1 MKSKLIKLSTPPH
14 HLPINKLITNS
25 NRVYFFY
32 CILCL
37 VAFQKPQAQVDNA
50 VFPLPNSS
58 QIAWQHAELGVLIS
72 YDLPVFQGKPYNQT
86 ENRIVPIPNTNI
98 FHPNEL
104 NTDQWIKATKSAGA
118 KFAILTVT
126 HETGFALYQ
135 SEVNPY
141 CMKVLNFQNG
151 KGDIVKD
158 FVKSCR
164 KYGIMPGLYV
174 GIRWNAYLGVHD
186 FKIEG
191 ESQFAKNRQVFY
203 KNMCEGMVKELC
215 TRYGDLFM
223 IWFDGGADD
232 PTKFGPDVLPIV
244 QKYQPKC
251 LFYHNSQLAD
261 FRWGGSE
268 TGTVPYPC
276 WSTFPFPFSHADKK
290 EIVFANNFELL
301 KHGDKNGKYWMPAM
315 SDAPLRGY
323 NGGHDWFWNPNED
336 NHVYPL
342 DQLMKMYYNSVGH
355 NSTLILGITPDNR
368 GLLPD
373 PDVHRLQEFGNELS
387 KTFSNPLITTSGK
400 GNTVELKIPTGKT
413 IHQIVIQEEIIK
425 GERVREFIIEVEYK
439 GNWHQL
445 ISGTCIGNKFIHQ
458 FTPVQADKIRLQI
471 TASTATPLIKQVA
484 VY

>member
-1 MKSKLIKLSTPPH
+1 MHHKFKNIHMNKYLLLSLLYLISVQ
-14 HLPINKLITNS
+14 NM
-25 NRVYFFY
+25 
-32 CILCL
+32 
-37 VAFQKPQAQVDNA
+37 QAQVEQANL
-50 VFPLPNSS
+50 PLPTPS
-58 QIAWQHAELGVLIS
+58 QLAWQQAELGVLIS

-86 ENRIVPIPNTNI
+86 ENRIVPIPNMNI
-98 FHPNEL
+98 FNPQEL

-118 KFAILTVT
+118 KFAVLTVT

-141 CMKVLNFQNG
+141 CMKALKFQNG
-151 KGDIVKD
+151 KGDIVND

-164 KYGIMPGLYV
+164 KYGIMPGLYI
-174 GIRWNAYLGVHD
+174 GIRWNAFFGVHD

-191 ESQFAKNRQVFY
+191 ESQFVKNRQTFY
-203 KNMCEGMVKELC
+203 KKMCEGMVKELC

-232 PTKFGPDVLPIV
+232 PTKYGADVLPIV

-251 LFYHNSQLAD
+251 LFYHNTQLAD

-268 TGTVPYPC
+268 SGTVPYPC
-276 WSTFPFPFSHADKK
+276 WSTFAFPFSHADKK

-301 KHGDKNGKYWMPAM
+301 KHGDKEGKYWMPAM

-342 DQLMKMYYNSVGH
+342 NQLMKMYNNSVGH
-355 NSTLILGITPDNR
+355 NSTLILGITPDNS

-373 PDVHRLQEFGNELS
+373 ADVKRLQEFGKEIS
-387 KTFSNPLITTSGK
+387 KTYSNPLATANGA
-400 GNTVELKIPTGKT
+400 GNSIEIKIPQGKT
-413 IHQIVIQEEIIK
+413 IHQLVLQEDIIK
-425 GERVREFIIEVEYK
+425 GERVRAFTVEAEYK
-439 GNWHQL
+439 GQWQKVVDG
-445 ISGTCIGNKFIHQ
+445 SCIGNKFIHQ
-458 FTPVQADKIRLQI
+458 FTAIPADKIRLNI
-471 TASTATPLIKQVA
+471 TASIATPIIKQFA